1 LPLKL
6 LVTPSQDTP
15 NADVGSMKEDSDLS
29 WKSNDEE
36 ESSNGILEANH
47 LPKDIDTVVD
57 SAENSFTVSDQD
69 TAINVDVDERD
80 EDPSF
85 SPKTERE
92 VFYLNGRLE
101 EEPLLDD
108 EETVVFNPKAS
119 GPYPKVLGANDDSHH
134 SDISWT
140 AGEDEESFSGSVK
153 EEPLLEDEDTVVY
166 SPEDT
171 LDATISGANDIQSH
185 STAAWKADSEHED
198 NLNESLEDEDMAM
211 ESPKKSF
218 LVSGQNVAESDV
230 DDMEK
235 LSNSSLTAGKGEE
248 SLNGSLERDAGLEDE
263 KIVEP
268 SLNDPLN
275 VAEQETTETTIL
287 GVSDIQ
293 NHSNVSWAADKDDSL
308 ESVNGSLEE
317 EPLLEDEDT
326 VVYRPM
332 EPLVISGQDLPD
344 TPPLVD
350 EGHLQPSENAEK
362 EEKNL
367 NSIVMEDAMPEVEEA
382 MPEVE
387 KATPEE
393 KVEKATPEEKVEK
406 TMPEEEKVEHAMPEV
421 ECAMPKMEE
430 ARPEVQE
437 TVVDNHEGALDDRE
451 EEESLNYGNILEKES
466 MVEVQETVV
475 HSPTESY
482 VAPDLLNANAEDLD
496 VGEMEEYLTQRT
508 DTEGEALIRS
518 PEENSKFE
526 VEETE
531 VDSLKESFPISDT
544 NAAIPHDVDESE
556 QHSTWTTDKEGEA
569 LIRSPEENSKF
580 EVEETEVDSLRESFP
595 ISDTNAAISHNV
607 DESEQHS
614 TWTTDKEGE
623 ALIRSPEEN
632 FKFEVEETEVDSP
645 KESFPISDTNAA
657 ISHDVDESEQHSTWT
672 TTDKEGEET
681 FLNSNPL
688 QDQESVL
695 ESQETV
701 MEDSSGNV
709 KNVPVCEAPEVNGA
723 LHESINSEN
732 GNMGEDL
739 VWNLKTEDSAKVEN
753 PQAMN
758 TDHVEEDSC
767 DVISEMT
774 NGNHHHESDSP
785 HETAAVVEA
794 ESDPH
799 DVGDSLEEATEPESP
814 EATLYPLLD
823 SQPPF
828 SGSQQDRLW
837 EEQAEA
843 YSSGGR
849 GTPSRNEDATPATS
863 AAAAA
868 AAPFHPP
875 ASPGE
880 QPTSSDD
887 QIQPASG
894 PMNAVA
900 GPSSAGENGSALHEP
915 KGKGKL
921 HTPLRSLLLEDA
933 SKSADGDPSTPN
945 GATSSPSFIRRLFR
959 VMSTPSRTAERD
971 VSQTKHKKSSSM
983 WVSCL
988 GSPQVQQ

>member
-569 LIRSPEENSKF
+569 LIRSPEEN
-580 EVEETEVDSLRESFP
+580 
-595 ISDTNAAISHNV
+595 
-607 DESEQHS
+607 
-614 TWTTDKEGE
+614 
-623 ALIRSPEEN
+623 

>member
-556 QHSTWTTDKEGEA
+556 QHSTWTTDKEGE
-569 LIRSPEENSKF
+569 
-580 EVEETEVDSLRESFP
+580 
-595 ISDTNAAISHNV
+595 
-607 DESEQHS
+607 
-614 TWTTDKEGE
+614 
-623 ALIRSPEEN
+623 
-632 FKFEVEETEVDSP
+632 
-645 KESFPISDTNAA
+645 
-657 ISHDVDESEQHSTWT
+657 
-672 TTDKEGEET
+672 ET